1 MVFDPPSNI
10 GEFHSLVEGGD
21 FPAAS
26 VHIMMISDDDCILL
40 AKRLDEHGRTALAV
54 LAGKAQTHTHILAM
68 VGVYSIGLYYE
79 ALTTR
84 DNDGE
89 TPLDIALRS
98 GACAE
103 IIGLLSLTPEE
114 ARSLDEEEMFRGGG
128 EH

>member
-54 LAGKAQTHTHILAM
+54 LAGKAQTHTHILASF
-68 VGVYSIGLYYE
+68 GVNLVNYNPE

-84 DNDGE
+84 DEHGDL
-89 TPLDIALRS
+89 PIDIARGS
-98 GACAE
+98 DH
-103 IIGLLSLTPEE
+103 I
-114 ARSLDEEEMFRGGG
+114 MFF
-128 EH
+128 